1 MSFCLIAK
9 APVERHIA
17 NALNPLLCSMGFEL
31 VRVRLL
37 SNKNKTL
44 QIMVERPAGGI
55 EIDDCAQLST
65 AISALLDVDDAINDA
80 YTLEVSSPGIDR
92 PLTRA
97 KDFDAFRGWETKIET
112 EVAVDGRRQFRGTL
126 RGLENDEVLLDVSEG
141 TIGLKVAWLRNA
153 KLVMSDHLIAQ
164 SLKNHR
170 KIAAQINNNGAAK
183 KSTIAQK

>member
-9 APVERHIA
+9 TPVERRVA
-17 NALNPLLCSMGFEL
+17 DALNPLLNSMGFEL

-44 QIMVERPAGGI
+44 QVMVERPDGGI
-55 EIDDCAQLST
+55 EIDDCAKLST
-65 AISALLDVDDAINDA
+65 AISSLLDVEEAINDA

-97 KDFDAFRGWETKIET
+97 KDFDAFRGWETKVET
-112 EVAVDGRRQFRGTL
+112 DVAIDGRRQFRGTL

-141 TIGLKVAWLRNA
+141 TIGLKVNWLRNA

-164 SLKNHR
+164 SLKNRR
-170 KIAAQINNNGAAK
+170 KNAAHIDNDGAAET
-183 KSTIAQK
+183 SPIAQK